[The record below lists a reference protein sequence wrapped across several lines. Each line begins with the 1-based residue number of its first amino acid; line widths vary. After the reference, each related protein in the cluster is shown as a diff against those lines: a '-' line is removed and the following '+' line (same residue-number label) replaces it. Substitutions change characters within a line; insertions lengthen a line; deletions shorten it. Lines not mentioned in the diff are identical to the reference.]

1 MRAAWLRLG
10 LRGRLALSI
19 AAIFLAAFAVL
30 FVAVRREMNG
40 ESAVIKREEHREAG
54 GKTARTAGAHG
65 RSDHSEIL
73 PLSPV
78 EDAQAEVERTFAIAG
93 AATLAA
99 ALLAGYL
106 LATRT
111 AAPLRRMASTAAAV
125 DAGDLNPRIGPQA
138 AAAVEVRT
146 LAEAFDHMLDRL
158 DAAFSRQRQFVS
170 DASHELRTPLTA
182 IRGQLEVLAAQSR
195 PGPEEVRRVEGVVLT
210 EMGRIE
216 RLVDDLLTLARLD
229 EGAPLERRR
238 ILLVPYLRRLARE
251 PSLGGVAVGETPAGA
266 LRADPD
272 RLTQVIRN
280 LLANAR
286 RHAGPAGRVEIS
298 AAARGSRLTVRVDDD
313 GPGIPPAARERV
325 FDRFHRSEAARDRHS
340 GGSGLGLA
348 IARSIV
354 ELHGGRIW
362 VEDSPLGGARVAFEL
377 GGFEPLGSQGP
388 SLTR

>member
-1 MRAAWLRLG
+1 MRGAWLRLG

-19 AAIFLAAFAVL
+19 AAIVSIAFGALYISVHREMSEEST
-30 FVAVRREMNG
+30 VIRHEERREAAGLPEQPADRDRG
-40 ESAVIKREEHREAG
+40 ESA
-54 GKTARTAGAHG
+54 
-65 RSDHSEIL
+65 

-78 EDAQAEVERTFAIAG
+78 EAAQAEVARTFLITGAIS
-93 AATLAA
+93 LAA

-106 LATRT
+106 LAART
-111 AAPLRRMASTAAAV
+111 AAPLRRMAATATAV
-125 DAGDLNPRIGPQA
+125 NAGELTPRIGSEGS
-138 AAAVEVRT
+138 AAVEVRT

-158 DAAFSRQRQFVS
+158 DDAFSRQRQFVS

-182 IRGQLEVLAAQSR
+182 IRGQLEVLARSDR
-195 PGPEEVRRVEGVVLT
+195 IEPDEVRRVEGVVLR

-216 RLVDDLLTLARLD
+216 RLVEDLLTLARLD
-229 EGAPLERRR
+229 EAAPLQRRE
-238 ILLVPYLRRLARE
+238 IALAPYLRRLAAE
-251 PSLGGVAVGETPAGA
+251 QSGGGVAVGELAAGT

-280 LLANAR
+280 LLGNAR
-286 RHAGPAGRVEIS
+286 RHAGPRGQVAIS
-298 AAARGSRLTVRVDDD
+298 ALRHGSRLTIRVDDD
-313 GPGIPPAARERV
+313 GAGIAPTERERV
-325 FDRFHRSEAARDRHS
+325 FERFHRSEAARDRGS

-377 GGFEPLGSQGP
+377 GGFNPQLG
-388 SLTR
+388 TA

>member
-1 MRAAWLRLG
+1 MRGAWLRLG

-19 AAIFLAAFAVL
+19 AAIVSIAFGALYVS
-30 FVAVRREMNG
+30 VHREMSEESTVIRHEERREAAGLPEQPADRDRG
-40 ESAVIKREEHREAG
+40 ESA
-54 GKTARTAGAHG
+54 
-65 RSDHSEIL
+65 

-78 EDAQAEVERTFAIAG
+78 EAAQAEVARTFLITGAIS
-93 AATLAA
+93 LAA

-106 LATRT
+106 LAART
-111 AAPLRRMASTAAAV
+111 AAPLRRMAATATAV
-125 DAGDLNPRIGPQA
+125 NAGELTPRIGSEGS
-138 AAAVEVRT
+138 AAVEVRT

-158 DAAFSRQRQFVS
+158 DDAFSRQRQFVS

-182 IRGQLEVLAAQSR
+182 IRGQLEVLARSDR
-195 PGPEEVRRVEGVVLT
+195 IEPDEVRRVEGVVLR

-216 RLVDDLLTLARLD
+216 RLVEDLLTLARLD
-229 EGAPLERRR
+229 EAAPLQRRE
-238 ILLVPYLRRLARE
+238 IALAPYLRRLAAE
-251 PSLGGVAVGETPAGA
+251 QSGGGVAVGELAAGT

-280 LLANAR
+280 LLGNAR
-286 RHAGPAGRVEIS
+286 RHAGPRGQVAIS
-298 AAARGSRLTVRVDDD
+298 ALRHGSRLTIRVDDD
-313 GPGIPPAARERV
+313 GAGIAPTERERV
-325 FDRFHRSEAARDRHS
+325 FERFHRSEAARDRGS

-377 GGFEPLGSQGP
+377 GGFNPQLG
-388 SLTR
+388 TA